1 MFLHALLTSL
11 PLLAGFTVQDL
22 LATWL
27 CWLASTLGGGG
38 EELFGIQLYL
48 ALAQN
53 PTQKYE

>member
-38 EELFGIQLYL
+38 VIWNTTVLGTSSEPYTKI
-48 ALAQN
+48 
-53 PTQKYE
+53 